1 MTFRLRWKVL
11 YMNVYIFLLSK
22 PEIVEQINEAIDP
35 SYQHSLEKYL
45 IGDML
50 MQVKKVTQ
58 Y

>member
-1 MTFRLRWKVL
+1 MTFGSRWKVF
-11 YMNVYIFLLSK
+11 YINVYIFPLSQ

-35 SYQHSLEKYL
+35 SYQHSLKKCL

>member
-1 MTFRLRWKVL
+1 MF
-11 YMNVYIFLLSK
+11 YINVYIFFLSQ

-35 SYQHSLEKYL
+35 SYQHSLKKYL